1 MVLKR
6 KYDEKNYLFFLL
18 FVLLLRNSK
27 NFGNEANLDNYDAE
41 LCSTTLF
48 SMGEKLLT
56 YLDIAKK
63 NRPLSWTT
71 LLEKKYKKE

>member
-1 MVLKR
+1 VVLKR

-56 YLDIAKK
+56 YLDIGK
-63 NRPLSWTT
+63 RR
-71 LLEKKYKKE
+71 